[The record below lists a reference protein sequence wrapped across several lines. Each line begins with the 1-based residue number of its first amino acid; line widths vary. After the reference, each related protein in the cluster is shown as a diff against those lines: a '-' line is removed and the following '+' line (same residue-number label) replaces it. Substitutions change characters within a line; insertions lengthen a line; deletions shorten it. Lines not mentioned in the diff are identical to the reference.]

1 MDGKG
6 EVSGQ
11 PQTEGQGD
19 DIPVDKE
26 AEDVVSDVMEGQM
39 GDQDVSEP
47 VNKLQVL
54 LLNFFIKNKIR
65 YYSAY
70 HLLLPV
76 MHVFAVILNIFH
88 DKLVTIQD

>member
-65 YYSAY
+65 YCCSY
-70 HLLLPV
+70 HLLLPC
-76 MHVFAVILNIFH
+76 HACFGVIFSIFH
-88 DKLVTIQD
+88 GKLVTIQD